1 MKRTTIATEEFILL
15 WTMTVSNLLQIGVG
29 E

>member
-1 MKRTTIATEEFILL
+1 MKSTSIATEEFILL